1 MKLFTAFQRQSG
13 IVKVLLSTLLIVIF
27 ILVYAVFY
35 YGRINSAA
43 DPRVR
48 EANELLLQ
56 YEKGIESDQYGMALS
71 ILKAMDLIYRN
82 TEGYEHSFERGVVLN
97 NKASVHLV
105 KLETDLL
112 NEVKVNRITMLE
124 TLDIAE
130 TYTRQ
135 AIGLYEQWLSDMGK
149 LTRDEV
155 EQRVRPT
162 FTLGDP
168 ALEDVNVENVIQKRV
183 DDIMLAQLETKR
195 RLSVTYTNLGVIERY
210 KGNLEISKKCYEKA
224 IELWDRN
231 YTAKDNL
238 NVLLNQPVNKRSMI
252 DRMFPPERAAE
263 LNQ

>member
-1 MKLFTAFQRQSG
+1 MKILTAFHRQPG
-13 IVKVLLSTLLIVIF
+13 IVKVLLGTLLAVVLICI
-27 ILVYAVFY
+27 YATFH
-35 YGRINSAA
+35 YGRINSAD
-43 DPRVR
+43 DPRVV
-48 EANELLLQ
+48 EARELLLM
-56 YEKGIESDQYGMALS
+56 YEKGIASDQYGTALS

-82 TEGYEHSFERGVVLN
+82 TEGYEQSFERGVILN

-105 KLETDLL
+105 KLETELL
-112 NEVKVNRITMLE
+112 EDVDIDRNTMLE
-124 TLDIAE
+124 TLGIAE
-130 TYTRQ
+130 GYTRQ

-149 LTRDEV
+149 LTRDEI

-162 FTLGDP
+162 FAPGDP
-168 ALEDVNVENVIQKRV
+168 ALKDSNVEDVIQKRV

-210 KGNLEISKKCYEKA
+210 KGNLETAKKCYETA

-263 LNQ
+263 LKQ